1 MTSIDLNA
9 DLGESFGSLRMRND
23 AAMLDI
29 VTSAN
34 IACGFHA
41 GDSLQMSEVT
51 ELALKNNVAIGA
63 HPGFNDRRG
72 FGRRRLDN
80 IPDKQLSADLIYQ
93 IGALQA
99 IARAKGGQVS
109 QIKLHGA
116 LANMVCEDFQL
127 AQLCVRAIAAIDKSL
142 AILVMPGTQ
151 LEKAASL
158 EGCPLIR
165 EIYADRAYTEDATL
179 VSRTDTGSMIDNP
192 QLAADRMLDVLESGM
207 ITSVSGKRIEVRG
220 DSICVHGDNPHAI
233 EMAQTIR
240 ERLEKAGI
248 RVEKFTA
255 LTEEV
260 LTPGRQGL

>member
-51 ELALKNNVAIGA
+51 ELALEKGVDIGA

-72 FGRRRLDN
+72 FGRRRLNDL
-80 IPDKQLSADLIYQ
+80 PGEQLTADLIYQ

-99 IARAKGGQVS
+99 IAHTKGGKVRQV
-109 QIKLHGA
+109 KLHGA
-116 LANMVCEDFQL
+116 LANMVCEDFKL
-127 AQLCVRAIAAIDKSL
+127 AQLCVSAITSIDKRLS
-142 AILVMPGTQ
+142 ILVMPNTQ
-151 LEKAASL
+151 IEKAAI
-158 EGCPLIR
+158 EADCTIIR
-165 EIYADRAYTEDATL
+165 EIYADRAYNEDATL
-179 VSRTDTGSMIDNP
+179 VSRDEVGAIIDNP
-192 QLAADRMLDVLESGM
+192 QLAADRMIDVMESGL
-207 ITSVSGKRIEVRG
+207 ITSINGKRIKVKG
-220 DSICVHGDNPHAI
+220 DSICVHGDNPHAVK
-233 EMAQTIR
+233 MAHTIR

-248 RVEKFTA
+248 CVEKNQT
-255 LTEEV
+255 
-260 LTPGRQGL
+260 

>member
-51 ELALKNNVAIGA
+51 ELALKNKVAIGA

-72 FGRRRLDN
+72 FGRRRLND

-99 IARAKGGQVS
+99 IARAQGGQVA

-116 LANMVCEDFQL
+116 LANMVCEDLQL
-127 AQLCVRAIAAIDKSL
+127 AQLCVRAISAVDKKL
-142 AILVMPGTQ
+142 GILVMPGTQ
-151 LEKAASL
+151 LDKAAKL
-158 EGCPLIR
+158 EGCPIIR
-165 EIYADRAYTEDATL
+165 EIYADRAYNEDATL
-179 VSRTDTGSMIDNP
+179 VSRDQVGAMIEDP
-192 QLAADRMLDVLESGM
+192 HLAADRMLDAVESGM
-207 ITSVSGKRIEVRG
+207 ITAISGKRIEVKG

-233 EMAQTIR
+233 KMAQAIR

-248 RVEKFTA
+248 RVEKCS
-255 LTEEV
+255 L
-260 LTPGRQGL
+260 

>member
-51 ELALKNNVAIGA
+51 ELALKNKVVIGA

-72 FGRRRLDN
+72 FGRRRLND

-99 IARAKGGQVS
+99 IASAKGGKVA

-116 LANMVCEDFQL
+116 LANMVCEDLKL
-127 AQLCVRAIAAIDKSL
+127 AQLCVQAISAIDNSL

-151 LEKAASL
+151 LEKAAKL
-158 EGCPLIR
+158 AGCPIIR
-165 EIYADRAYTEDATL
+165 EIYADRAYNEDATL
-179 VSRTDTGSMIDNP
+179 VSRNETGAMIEDP
-192 QLAADRMLDVLESGM
+192 HLAADRMLDALESGM
-207 ITSVSGKRIEVRG
+207 ITSISGKRIELKG

-233 EMAQTIR
+233 KMAQAIR
-240 ERLEKAGI
+240 ERLEEGGV
-248 RVEKFTA
+248 RVEKCS
-255 LTEEV
+255 L
-260 LTPGRQGL
+260 

>member
-72 FGRRRLDN
+72 FGRRRLND

-99 IARAKGGQVS
+99 IARSQGGQVS

-116 LANMVCEDFQL
+116 LANMVCEDFKL
-127 AQLCVRAIAAIDKSL
+127 AQLCVRAISAIDKNL
-142 AILVMPGTQ
+142 GILVMPNTE
-151 LEKAASL
+151 LEKAAKL
-158 EGCPLIR
+158 EDCPIIR
-165 EIYADRAYTEDATL
+165 EIYADRAYNEDATL
-179 VSRTDTGSMIDNP
+179 VSRDQVGAMIEDP
-192 QLAADRMLDVLESGM
+192 HLAADRMLDALESGM
-207 ITSVSGKRIEVRG
+207 ITSISGKRIEVKG

-233 EMAQTIR
+233 KMAQTIR
-240 ERLEKAGI
+240 ERLEKSSI
-248 RVEKFTA
+248 RVEKCS
-255 LTEEV
+255 
-260 LTPGRQGL
+260 P